1 MITKFKIFESINFKK
16 QIPKDISDKIIDALS
31 FLIFKG
37 KKRNENKHI
46 NYKSLRIK
54 SIDGDIKNSEYHF
67 DIEMTNK
74 DKIVADFSKNNIYIK
89 IDDKIMFDLEDEK
102 FDINIFIDKINQQYK
117 NYIENKGWKIK

>member
-1 MITKFKIFESINFKK
+1 MITKFKIFENINFKG
-16 QIPKDISDKIIDALS
+16 QIPENISNKIIDALS
-31 FLIFKG
+31 FIIFKG
-37 KKRNENKHI
+37 KKRNENKHT

-54 SIDGDIKNSEYHF
+54 SIDSDIKNSEYHF